1 MTDPTIPD
9 VTPEP
14 EPEPATPTKTTRW
27 PWIAGIVAALFIG
40 IGIGIGAAAGGGGDD
55 GAQTTTPDDVVEDA
69 ETAAPAY
76 TPPPEPA
83 EPTYPDPVVADY
95 TITLYETEKQCFGS
109 AGCNVTFT
117 VDLAYA
123 GPVLDPAKTYELR
136 YEVDGAEDPL
146 LSTLEITGDEYTS
159 TESSVSTASE
169 SDELTVTALDI
180 RER

>member
-14 EPEPATPTKTTRW
+14 EPAAPKKITHW
-27 PWIAGIVAALFIG
+27 PWIAGIVAAVF
-40 IGIGIGAAAGGGGDD
+40 IGIGIGAAVGGGSDD

-83 EPTYPDPVVADY
+83 EPTYPEPVLTDY

>member
-14 EPEPATPTKTTRW
+14 EPAAPKKITHW
-27 PWIAGIVAALFIG
+27 PWIAGIVAALFVG
-40 IGIGIGAAAGGGGDD
+40 IGIGVATGGGD
-55 GAQTTTPDDVVEDA
+55 AEPAATTATDVVEADEA
-69 ETAAPAY
+69 DENAAPAY
-76 TPPPEPA
+76 TPPPK
-83 EPTYPDPVVADY
+83 PTYPDPVLTDY

-123 GPVLDPAKTYELR
+123 GPALDPTKTYELR
-136 YEVDGAEDPL
+136 YEVAGAEDPL
-146 LSTLEITGDEYTS
+146 LSTLEIHGDSYTS
-159 TESSVSTASE
+159 SEGSVSTASE
-169 SDELTVTALDI
+169 SDELTVTVLDI